1 MRDSGQRRIYQIPCR
16 RLQMLIYDFFAP
28 RFPLPRRSSSRF
40 RFAFRPLPRFF
51 SFLRSSS
58 NAFPASRAPG
68 RLDAIPEKKVWRN
81 TRARAFPF
89 VRSAID
95 PRASKKLEPRP
106 SRRLYRCLVSFSSAC
121 WTFARPRA
129 DSPTRRTVARGS
141 FLRHRFGGQGSRECL
156 ANRWKVARSER
167 RCSYDGE
174 AKRRRRRRRRRR
186 GTRRWEMARGYYAEA
201 SCRQTECHIVDM
213 YGQLKLLPLSSISL
227 ISVSIGVF
235 PTSRTKNS
243 CSITCDDT
251 VLSEGNRRS
260 SLPNLVG

>member
-1 MRDSGQRRIYQIPCR
+1 MISSRRISPFHTAV
-16 RLQMLIYDFFAP
+16 RLNSAL
-28 RFPLPRRSSSRF
+28 
-40 RFAFRPLPRFF
+40 
-51 SFLRSSS
+51 
-58 NAFPASRAPG
+58 
-68 RLDAIPEKKVWRN
+68 
-81 TRARAFPF
+81 PF
-89 VRSAID
+89 VFSPVSSLSCVRTRTLSRLFERRDAMQFQRKRSGETRELAPFLSSVARSI
-95 PRASKKLEPRP
+95 ACFEKAGTATSE
-106 SRRLYRCLVSFSSAC
+106 RLYRCLVLFSSAC
-121 WTFARPRA
+121 SFARPRP
-129 DSPTRRTVARGS
+129 DSPTGPIVARGS
-141 FLRHRFGGQGSRECL
+141 LPRHRFEDQRSRECS
-156 ANRWKVARSER
+156 ANRWKVARSVR

-174 AKRRRRRRRRRR
+174 AKRRRRRRRK